1 MILSWGATS
10 KFVESNKHT
19 HTHTHTHNVFARN
32 LSNAFM
38 QSDCIKK

>member
-10 KFVESNKHT
+10 KFVESNK